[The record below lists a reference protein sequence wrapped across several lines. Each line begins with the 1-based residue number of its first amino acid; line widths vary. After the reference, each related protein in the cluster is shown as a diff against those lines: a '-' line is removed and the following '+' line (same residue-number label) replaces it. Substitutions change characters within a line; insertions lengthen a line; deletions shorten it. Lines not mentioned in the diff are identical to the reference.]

1 MVETPLLNATQNFK
15 LARNRSALA
24 AGRAAEARTHFKAC
38 YLCSHRC
45 GVNRL
50 EGHQGPCHAG
60 PIGRVFH
67 SQIEVGDEAT
77 LAPVFALAF
86 SGCDLRCDF
95 CNTGRQ
101 SWDATAGESP
111 DLRSSGALMG
121 RLQRA
126 AVAGTVRSV
135 MILGGEPT
143 IHLPSALQ
151 LVACIPENL
160 PVVWKTNGHGTAE
173 SNALLDGVFDTW
185 VVDLKFGNND
195 CAQRIARVTDY
206 TETLHAN
213 LRWAASRTRLIIRH
227 LLMPGHL
234 DCCWRPVATWI
245 AANLPGIEVSLR
257 SGFWPGW
264 FSSRHP
270 ELRRT
275 GSIGEERDARQIG
288 INLGLHLIP

>member
-1 MVETPLLNATQNFK
+1 MVETTLLTAIQNFE
-15 LARNRSALA
+15 LARSRSALA
-24 AGRAAEARTHFKAC
+24 ACRAVEARIHLKAC
-38 YLCSHRC
+38 YLCAHRC

-50 EGHQGPCHAG
+50 VGLKGPCHAG

-77 LAPVFALAF
+77 LSPVFALAF

-95 CNTGRQ
+95 CNTGRE

-111 DLRSSGALMG
+111 DLSSSSALIS

-143 IHLPSALQ
+143 IHLPSALE
-151 LVACIPENL
+151 LVAYIPENL

-195 CAQRIARVTDY
+195 CAQRIARVTNY
-206 TETLHAN
+206 TQTLHTN

-227 LLMPGHL
+227 LLMPRHL
-234 DCCWRPVATWI
+234 ECCWRPVATWI

-275 GSIGEERDARQIG
+275 GSISEERDARQIG